1 MAKKM
6 KKKRKLKLIPAF
18 LFLVVITIIYFAV
31 SIYLKIDIQN
41 IVVKNQ
47 TYLKEQDILEMAGLE
62 DYPSFY
68 FTTTSS
74 IKRRLKASPF
84 LKNVEV
90 KKEFF
95 HKVIIEVEEYRILY
109 REGESQKLVLEN
121 GEKLDEGE
129 TMIGVP
135 TLVNYVPDEK
145 EKSLQKGMKKV
156 KDNIASTI
164 SEIEYVP
171 NEYDKDRFLL
181 FMDDGNS
188 VYLTLTKFEM
198 INYYHEVLPQLEG
211 KKGILYLD
219 SGNHFKIME

>member
-18 LFLVVITIIYFAV
+18 VFLVVITIIYFAV

-41 IVVKNQ
+41 IVVKNSS
-47 TYLKEQDILEMAGLE
+47 YFKEQDILKLAGLE
-62 DYPSFY
+62 EYPSFY
-68 FTTTSS
+68 FTTTAS
-74 IKRRLKASPF
+74 IKRRLKMSPF
-84 LKNVEV
+84 IKDVEV

-95 HKVIIEVEEYRILY
+95 HKIVIEVEEYRVLY
-109 REGESQKLVLEN
+109 REEESKKLVLEN
-121 GEKLDEGE
+121 GEKLDDPG
-129 TMIGVP
+129 TIRGIP

-145 EKSLQKGMKKV
+145 EGSFQKGMRKV
-156 KDNIASTI
+156 KENIASTV
-164 SEIEYVP
+164 SEIQYVP

>member
-18 LFLVVITIIYFAV
+18 VFLVVITIIYFAV

-41 IVVKNQ
+41 IVVKNHS
-47 TYLKEQDILEMAGLE
+47 YFKEQDILKLAGLE
-62 DYPSFY
+62 EYPSFY

-74 IKRRLKASPF
+74 IKRRLKMSPF
-84 LKNVEV
+84 IKDVNV

-95 HKVIIEVEEYRILY
+95 HKIVIEVEEYRVLY
-109 REGESQKLVLEN
+109 REEESKKLVLEN
-121 GEKLDEGE
+121 GEKLDDPKTIRG
-129 TMIGVP
+129 IP

-145 EKSLQKGMKKV
+145 ESSFQKGMKKV
-156 KDNIASTI
+156 KEDIASTI
-164 SEIEYVP
+164 SEIQYVP

-181 FMDDGNS
+181 FMDDGNN

>member
-18 LFLVVITIIYFAV
+18 VFLVVITIIYFAV

-41 IVVKNQ
+41 IVVKNSS
-47 TYLKEQDILEMAGLE
+47 YFKEQDILKLAGLE
-62 DYPSFY
+62 EYPSFY
-68 FTTTSS
+68 FTTTAS
-74 IKRRLKASPF
+74 IKRRLKMSPF
-84 LKNVEV
+84 IKDVEV

-95 HKVIIEVEEYRILY
+95 HKIVIEVEEYRVLY
-109 REGESQKLVLEN
+109 REEESKKLVLEN
-121 GEKLDEGE
+121 GEKLDDPG
-129 TMIGVP
+129 TIRGIP

-145 EKSLQKGMKKV
+145 ESSFQKGMRKV
-156 KDNIASTI
+156 KENIASTV
-164 SEIEYVP
+164 SEIQYVP